1 MKSPLS
7 PPAGGFAEYAQE
19 LLAPVGRFVARR
31 MFGGQGFFMDG
42 LMFSFVSRDVLY
54 LKVDDETRARFE
66 QAGSQPFVYE
76 AKNRKQV
83 SLNYCSMP
91 EEGMESPVLA
101 LPWARLALE
110 AALRKA
116 NSKPIKS
123 KKAAKTK
130 KTSKARASSEPTG
143 AKRRASGNG
152 HTKAVKNSSSTIL
165 SSRGTKSTRGTA
177 KKSVQAR
184 PVKSAKSKKTT
195 KPAKRSAKSST

>member
-1 MKSPLS
+1 VKSPIS
-7 PPAGGFAEYAQE
+7 PPTGGFAEYAQE

-91 EEGMESPVLA
+91 EEGMESPALA
-101 LPWARLALE
+101 LPWARMAIE

-116 NSKPIKS
+116 NSKPL
-123 KKAAKTK
+123 KAKRTAKPRTTSKTK
-130 KTSKARASSEPTG
+130 APSEPTG
-143 AKRRASGNG
+143 AKRRASST
-152 HTKAVKNSSSTIL
+152 HRSKAAQSSNSKVL
-165 SSRGTKSTRGTA
+165 SSPSAKVASKTA
-177 KKSVQAR
+177 KKSLRAR
-184 PVKSAKSKKTT
+184 SVKSTKLKKT
-195 KPAKRSAKSST
+195 AKLPKQAAK